1 MVRTTRISNKTK
13 AKFIIYGGIVLLI
26 VCIIATS
33 ALLRFVNEQTMR
45 HTIMSI
51 DKVEK
56 TSGDKDGF
64 TTKVYYIVTTD
75 KGIYHI
81 ETSGFNAHP
90 ECAGMKK
97 DSTYLLTTRGLN
109 FPFIGRYP
117 DVIHYQKVNQ

>member
-1 MVRTTRISNKTK
+1 MARTTRINSETK
-13 AKFIIYGGIVLLI
+13 AKIIIYGGIVLLI
-26 VCIIATS
+26 VCIIAIS
-33 ALLRFVNEQTMR
+33 SMLKFVGEQTMR

-64 TTKVYYIVTTD
+64 TTNVYYIVTTD

-90 ECAGMKK
+90 ECAGMQK
-97 DSTYLLTTRGLN
+97 DSTYLLTTRGFN
-109 FPFIGRYP
+109 FPFMGMYP
-117 DVIHYQKVNQ
+117 SVIHYQRPNE